1 MHPLAPDLSELSN
14 EELYKKYN
22 ELNSKFMIAHLVGT
36 GSLVQQMNM
45 LLENYRAEMGRRH
58 EKMLADASKNSNFK
72 NIIDIK

>member
-22 ELNSKFMIAHLVGT
+22 ELNSKFMIAHRVGS
-36 GSLVQQMNM
+36 GSVVQQMNM
-45 LLENYRAEMGRRH
+45 LLENYRAEMSRRH